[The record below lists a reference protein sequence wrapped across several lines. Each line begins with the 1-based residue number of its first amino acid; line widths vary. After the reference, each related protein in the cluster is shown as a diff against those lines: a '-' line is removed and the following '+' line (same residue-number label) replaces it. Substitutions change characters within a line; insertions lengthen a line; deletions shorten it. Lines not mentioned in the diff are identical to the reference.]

1 MIENFE
7 VYSKDELKNFLK
19 YFRPIGKDTVL
30 EKKYL
35 KVFELCERM
44 TLMHKQKRPNCDEIL
59 DERDSWA
66 LSFGQYEEFTD
77 FLPKRT
83 KFSEAVFHLFF
94 VQTKNPE

>member
-1 MIENFE
+1 
-7 VYSKDELKNFLK
+7 
-19 YFRPIGKDTVL
+19 
-30 EKKYL
+30 
-35 KVFELCERM
+35 
-44 TLMHKQKRPNCDEIL
+44 MHKQKRPNCDKIL